1 MNVADHQ
8 NLQRVDTERAARR
21 DPDER
26 AQAHP
31 NLRQPASSANPILTA
46 VIALVCGVAGAAGY
60 SYFFAPKPA
69 EPSQSKT
76 ESGSDKKSSSGA
88 TQTADTQSL
97 APGSSSAQAAD
108 DLKQQIMS
116 LSKRIDR
123 LGERVD
129 RLQELLSLAVP
140 LLQRIAPKQ

>member
-1 MNVADHQ
+1 MSTPN
-8 NLQRVDTERAARR
+8 EPPER
-21 DPDER
+21 DPDR
-26 AQAHP
+26 AAGRAHP
-31 NLRQPASSANPILTA
+31 NPRQPASSANPILTA
-46 VIALVCGVAGAAGY
+46 VIALVLRRRGA
-60 SYFFAPKPA
+60 PA
-69 EPSQSKT
+69 IPISSLPSPPSRRSPRPSQDLT
-76 ESGSDKKSSSGA
+76 RNQPRA
-88 TQTADTQSL
+88 PAQTADTQSL
-97 APGSSSAQAAD
+97 APGPSSAQAAD